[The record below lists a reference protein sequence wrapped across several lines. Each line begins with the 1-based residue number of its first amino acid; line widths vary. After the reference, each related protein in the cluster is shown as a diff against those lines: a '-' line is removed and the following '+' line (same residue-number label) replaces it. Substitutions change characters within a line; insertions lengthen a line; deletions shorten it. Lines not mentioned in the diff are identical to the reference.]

1 MAGTGCA
8 LVSILSRYILVR
20 LLKGYGVMFIAVG
33 ALLWVTTLLEF
44 MGDSQG
50 ASAIESAA
58 RALLQIPVNLIDMLP
73 VVAVLATATVLSAMH
88 AQREMTVMRASGV
101 SLLAITRLALVPGV
115 CIALCALVALQFL
128 APALYRSPERIAA
141 GNVGENSL
149 WHPWHGLWM
158 RSESQFMNVGR
169 FEPGELPGEIAIY
182 QFNSDGSLDS
192 QIRAERAVP
201 APGTWVLEDVTIKR
215 VDRPSSDR
223 IVNHAQFYWPS
234 FLTEKQLEL
243 FRRPPASLPLSDLW
257 TYVQSLKMRDQDASE
272 FELVLWRRMALP
284 LACVGM
290 VLIATAL
297 ASRPARRGNVSV
309 KVTVAV
315 GVGLGYHLLAG
326 MAGFFG
332 LVADLSPM
340 LVALS
345 PPVGL
350 AAFSLWLLLTSR

>member
-1 MAGTGCA
+1 M
-8 LVSILSRYILVR
+8 SIVSRYLLIR
-20 LLKGYGVMFIAVG
+20 LLKGYGVMFVAVG
-33 ALLWVTTLLEF
+33 ALLWVTTLLELL
-44 MGDSQG
+44 GDSG
-50 ASAIESAA
+50 GGSALESAV

-88 AQREMTVMRASGV
+88 AQHEMTVMRASGV
-101 SLLAITRLALVPGV
+101 SLIRIMRLALLPGV
-115 CIALCALVALQFL
+115 AIALAALVALQFL
-128 APALYRSPERIAA
+128 APALYQSPERVAA
-141 GNVGENSL
+141 SGVGENSL

-182 QFNSDGSLDS
+182 QFNPDGSLGS

-215 VDRPSSDR
+215 VDRQSADR
-223 IVNHAQFYWPS
+223 IAGFERYYWPS
-234 FLTEKQLEL
+234 FLTERQLEL

-272 FELVLWRRMALP
+272 FELVLWRRVALP
-284 LACVGM
+284 LACIGM

-297 ASRPARRGNVSV
+297 AARPARRGAVGV
-309 KVTVAV
+309 KVTIAV

-340 LVALS
+340 LVALV

-350 AAFSLWLLLTSR
+350 VLLSLWLLLTSR

>member
-1 MAGTGCA
+1 MS
-8 LVSILSRYILVR
+8 VVSRYLLVR

-44 MGDSQG
+44 LGESDG
-50 ASAIESAA
+50 GSALESAL

-88 AQREMTVMRASGV
+88 AQHELTVMRASGI
-101 SLLAITRLALVPGV
+101 SLVRITRLALVPGV
-115 CIALCALVALQFL
+115 CIALGALVALQFL
-128 APALYRSPERIAA
+128 APALYRSPERVAA
-141 GNVGENSL
+141 SGVGENSL

-182 QFNSDGSLDS
+182 QFNDDGSLGS
-192 QIRAERAVP
+192 QIRAEQAVP
-201 APGTWVLEDVTIKR
+201 APGTWILENVTVKR
-215 VDRPSSDR
+215 VDRQSADR
-223 IVNHAQFYWPS
+223 ISSHERYYWPS
-234 FLTEKQLEL
+234 FLTERQLEL

-272 FELVLWRRMALP
+272 FELVLWRRVALP
-284 LACVGM
+284 LACIGM

-297 ASRPARRGNVSV
+297 ASRPTRRGAVSV
-309 KVTVAV
+309 KVTIAI

-340 LVALS
+340 LVALG
-345 PPVGL
+345 PPAGL
-350 AAFSLWLLLTSR
+350 VLLSVWLLLTSR

>member
-1 MAGTGCA
+1 M
-8 LVSILSRYILVR
+8 SIVSRYLLVR
-20 LLKGYGVMFIAVG
+20 LFKGYGVMFIAVG

-44 MGDSQG
+44 LGESDG
-50 ASAIESAA
+50 RSAVESAA

-73 VVAVLATATVLSAMH
+73 VVAVLATATVLSTMH
-88 AQREMTVMRASGV
+88 AQREMTVMRASGI
-101 SLLAITRLALVPGV
+101 SLLRITRLALVPGI
-115 CIALCALVALQFL
+115 CIALGALVALQFL
-128 APALYRSPERIAA
+128 APALYRSPERVVAD
-141 GNVGENSL
+141 GVGENSL

-182 QFNSDGSLDS
+182 QFNPDGSLGS
-192 QIRAERAVP
+192 QIRAEQAVP

-215 VDRPSSDR
+215 VDRQSSDR
-223 IVNHAQFYWPS
+223 IASHERYYWPS
-234 FLTEKQLEL
+234 FLTQRQLEL

-257 TYVQSLKMRDQDASE
+257 SYVESLKMRDQDASE

-284 LACVGM
+284 LACIGM

-297 ASRPARRGNVSV
+297 ASRPARRGAISV
-309 KVTVAV
+309 KVTIAV

-340 LVALS
+340 LVALA

-350 AAFSLWLLLTSR
+350 VLLSVWLLLTSR

>member
-1 MAGTGCA
+1 M
-8 LVSILSRYILVR
+8 SIVSRYLLVR
-20 LLKGYGVMFIAVG
+20 LLKGYGVMFVAVG
-33 ALLWVTTLLEF
+33 ALLWVTTLLELL
-44 MGDSQG
+44 GDSTG
-50 ASAIESAA
+50 GSTFESAV

-88 AQREMTVMRASGV
+88 AQHEMTVMRASGV
-101 SLLAITRLALVPGV
+101 SLLRIMRLALLPGV
-115 CIALCALVALQFL
+115 VIALAALVALQFL
-128 APALYRSPERIAA
+128 APALYRSPERVAA
-141 GNVGENSL
+141 SGVGENSL

-182 QFNSDGSLDS
+182 QFGPDGSLGS
-192 QIRAERAVP
+192 QIRAQRAVP

-215 VDRPSSDR
+215 VDRQSADR
-223 IVNHAQFYWPS
+223 IAGFERYYWPS
-234 FLTEKQLEL
+234 FLSERQLEL

-272 FELVLWRRMALP
+272 FELVLWRRVALP
-284 LACVGM
+284 LACIGM

-297 ASRPARRGNVSV
+297 AARPTRRGAVSV
-309 KVTVAV
+309 KVTIAV

-340 LVALS
+340 LVALG

-350 AAFSLWLLLTSR
+350 VLLSLWLLLTSR